1 MKNEEKGE
9 ENNSKKERDRIPNRK
24 SRIFLIVIQIE
35 NGFSNSTKLTIIPR
49 ITKENPISIKRNRI
63 VEVQLS
69 LQHSIFCFLI
79 NFNFIIFN
87 SVAFN
92 IINIIILI
100 FVLFLQPCVLESFY
114 IVVCTDWN
122 EIKHYYHIVLM

>member
-49 ITKENPISIKRNRI
+49 ITKEIP
-63 VEVQLS
+63 L
-69 LQHSIFCFLI
+69 
-79 NFNFIIFN
+79 
-87 SVAFN
+87 A
-92 IINIIILI
+92 
-100 FVLFLQPCVLESFY
+100 
-114 IVVCTDWN
+114 
-122 EIKHYYHIVLM
+122 